1 MDAKN
6 EYEKSRNYF
15 TLWNKQL
22 KDNILLEHSC
32 LMHTYRTYF
41 PDEPDFIRQLS
52 QFSKDVVEELEPAV
66 MENNQ
71 DNNLPKIEQYNAI
84 GERDDRV
91 IHHPAYTRAGDVIYG
106 SNLMQYLL
114 QQGQMKKTLSLF
126 LLSSHAGEAGHNCP
140 IACSAGVMRVL
151 SNYSQLERTPYYLN
165 KLTQPSFSNNFT
177 GAQFLTEI
185 QGGSDVGAN
194 ATRAYQDEK
203 NQWRILGEK
212 WFCSNANADLIL
224 MTARYDQEIPGTKG
238 LGLFLVPSRLDD
250 DRPNHYYLR
259 RLKQKIGTRSMATA
273 EIDFDGALAY
283 PMGNIEEGIH
293 LVMENVLHLSR
304 IFNAFSVLGM
314 SRRAYQ
320 IAYYYA
326 KNRPAFNH
334 QVIEYP
340 LVKETLAKIK
350 SENLV
355 MLASVFHMVHCQDEL
370 DALPQDKQTKTQQ
383 LLLRTLANI
392 NKYFTAKR
400 SVENIHHCL
409 DLLAGNGTIES
420 FSSLPR
426 LLRDCIVCEN
436 WEGTHFTLW
445 MQTLRDMHKFAI
457 DELFIAHLQQLW
469 EQVHDINPHKTLLQ
483 EKINGLA
490 TTIKT
495 MKSRSH
501 EEQSLLIKEV
511 IEHMASL
518 LAVLC
523 LAIEIQKDQSPE
535 AKQAGFTLFINDHI
549 GSCSLKHGDYMKIL
563 NTIIG

>member
-1 MDAKN
+1 MN
-6 EYEKSRNYF
+6 EYKEARNNF
-15 TLWNKQL
+15 TLWSKQL
-22 KDNILLEHSC
+22 KENILLDHSC
-32 LMHTYRTYF
+32 LTHTFRTQF
-41 PDEPDFIRQLS
+41 PDEPDFINQLR
-52 QFSKDVVEELEPAV
+52 QFSKDVVEQLEPVV
-66 MENNQ
+66 MENNL
-71 DNNLPKIEQYNAI
+71 DANLPKIEQFNAI
-84 GERDDRV
+84 GERNDR
-91 IHHPAYTRAGDVIYG
+91 ILHHPSYLRAGDIIYG
-106 SNLMQYLL
+106 SGLMHYLL
-114 QQGQMKKTLSLF
+114 KPGQMKKTLSLF

-140 IACSAGVMRVL
+140 IACSAGVIRIL
-151 SNYSQLERTPYYLN
+151 NNCSQQLESTPYYLD
-165 KLTQPSFSNNFT
+165 KLTHPSFTNSFT

-194 ATRAYQDEK
+194 ATFAYQDEK
-203 NQWRILGEK
+203 GQWRIAGEK

-224 MTARYDQEIPGTKG
+224 LTARYDQEIAGTKG
-238 LGLFLVPSRLDD
+238 LGLFLVPQRLDD
-250 DRPNHYYLR
+250 GLPNHYYLR

-273 EIDFDGALAY
+273 EIDFDGAIAY
-283 PMGNIEEGIH
+283 PMGNVEEGIH

-304 IFNAFSVLGM
+304 IFNSFSVLGM
-314 SRRAYQ
+314 ARRAYQ

-326 KNRPAFNH
+326 KNRPAFAH
-334 QVIEYP
+334 MIVEYP

-350 SENLV
+350 SENLA
-355 MLASVFHMVHCQDEL
+355 MLSSAFHMVHCQDEL
-370 DALPQDKQTKTQQ
+370 DILPHQEQTQSRK

-457 DELFIAHLQQLW
+457 DELFIAHLQQLL
-469 EQVHDINPHKTLLQ
+469 EQIHDQNPHKTLLK
-483 EKINGLA
+483 EKINNLSE
-490 TTIKT
+490 TIKT

-501 EEQSLLIKEV
+501 EEQTLLIKIV

-518 LAVLC
+518 LAALC
-523 LAIEIQKDQSPE
+523 LAIEMQQGQSPK
-535 AKQAGFTLFINDHI
+535 AKQAALILFINDHLAN
-549 GSCSLKHGDYMKIL
+549 CSLKHSDYMKIL